1 MITWIWYK
9 LIYFHKYIINFIN
22 ILKLLLIFNIL
33 VNPWKSI
40 LLKIN
45 KLDRELIGLGL
56 ILFRNHIN

>member
-22 ILKLLLIFNIL
+22 ILKLLLIFSIL
-33 VNPWKSI
+33 VNHLKLI

-45 KLDRELIGLGL
+45 KLDRELIGLEL